1 MKITNSRFNLGITS
15 QKPLLEQMRKNLS
28 SLMKM
33 RKQRKTSRS
42 LKMRV
47 QVIKRVQKT
56 KKILTLIVKVVLHLK
71 ARIYSIK
78 SQRSKQGRSE
88 TSLAFL
94 KRLQSLRV

>member
-15 QKPLLEQMRKNLS
+15 QRPLLEQMRKNLS

-33 RKQRKTSRS
+33 KKQRKISRS
-42 LKMRV
+42 LKMRA

-78 SQRSKQGRSE
+78 LQRSKQGRSE